1 MSDLYVYVYV
11 YVESDDDY
19 SYDSKVYAIDP
30 IGHKF
35 LVVKDSRYFKWVDTK
50 DCEFIREE

>member
-11 YVESDDDY
+11 ESDDY

-35 LVVKDSRYFKWVDTK
+35 LVVKESRYFKWVDTK

>member
-1 MSDLYVYVYV
+1 MSDLYVC
-11 YVESDDDY
+11 VESYDDYY

-35 LVVKDSRYFKWVDTK
+35 LVIKNSKYFKWVDTK
-50 DCEFIREE
+50 DCKLIKEE

>member
-11 YVESDDDY
+11 ESDDDDY